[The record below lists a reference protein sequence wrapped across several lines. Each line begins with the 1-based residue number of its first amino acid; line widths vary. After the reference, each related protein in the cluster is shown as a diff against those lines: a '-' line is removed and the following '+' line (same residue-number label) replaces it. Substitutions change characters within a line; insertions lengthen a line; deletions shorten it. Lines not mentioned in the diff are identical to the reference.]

1 MQKNSKKIVRFFFSL
16 GSLCFFCK
24 KRYVKSVKKK
34 RTTMNTSLHPITRTL
49 LIIAGIVSL
58 ALGIIGIPIPLLPTT
73 PFLLLS
79 AFLFGRSSVKLYNWL
94 INHRYFGPF
103 IRDYREK
110 RGVNLKIKIG
120 SITILW
126 ITILYSVF
134 FVANI
139 LWVRILLVL
148 IGIGVTT
155 HLLCLKTRR

>member
-1 MQKNSKKIVRFFFSL
+1 
-16 GSLCFFCK
+16 
-24 KRYVKSVKKK
+24 
-34 RTTMNTSLHPITRTL
+34 MNTSLHPITRTL

-134 FVANI
+134 FCSKHTLDQDFVGFNWNRSNNASALPKNEEI
-139 LWVRILLVL
+139 KAVQFL
-148 IGIGVTT
+148 
-155 HLLCLKTRR
+155 